1 MSNREQ
7 SELPVIPSIGQ
18 AVPDFV
24 SPSTAGEFRLSDHRG
39 VAVVLYFYPKDNTP
53 GCTDESLQFRDR
65 QAEFTAAGALI
76 LGCSRDSLKSHANF
90 RAKFELPFALLSD
103 ADEAL
108 CGLFDV
114 VKAKTMYGK
123 PVRGIERSTFL
134 IDGSGHLVR
143 EWRKVKVAGHADEV
157 LAAVLG
163 LPKATPSAAG

>member
-7 SELPVIPSIGQ
+7 TKVPVIPTVGHS
-18 AVPDFV
+18 VPDFV
-24 SPSTAGEFRLSDHRG
+24 APSTAGEFRLGDHRG

-65 QAEFTAAGALI
+65 ANAFTAAGALI

-103 ADEAL
+103 ADETL
-108 CGLFDV
+108 CGIFDV

-134 IDGSGHLVR
+134 IDGAGHLAH

-157 LAAVLG
+157 LAAVLA
-163 LPKATPSAAG
+163 LPKAT

>member
-7 SELPVIPSIGQ
+7 TKVPVIPTVGHS
-18 AVPDFV
+18 VPDFV
-24 SPSTAGEFRLSDHRG
+24 APSTAGEFRLGEHRG

-65 QAEFTAAGALI
+65 LDEFTAAGALI
-76 LGCSRDSLKSHANF
+76 VGCSRDSLKSHANF
-90 RAKFELPFALLSD
+90 QTKFELPSALLRD

-114 VKAKTMYGK
+114 VKAKTMYSK
-123 PVRGIERSTFL
+123 PGRGIERSTFL
-134 IDGSGHLVR
+134 IDQTGHLTH

-157 LAAVLG
+157 LAAVLA
-163 LPKATPSAAG
+163 LPKTT

>member
-7 SELPVIPSIGQ
+7 SKVPVIPTVGHP
-18 AVPDFV
+18 VPDFV
-24 SPSTAGEFRLSDHRG
+24 APSTAGEFRLGEHRG

-65 QAEFTAAGALI
+65 MDAFTAAGALI
-76 LGCSRDSLKSHANF
+76 VGCSRDGLKSHANF

-103 ADEAL
+103 VDEAL

-114 VKAKTMYGK
+114 VKAKSMYGK

-134 IDGSGHLVR
+134 IDRTGHLAH

-157 LAAVLG
+157 LAAVLA
-163 LPKATPSAAG
+163 LPKAT

>member
-1 MSNREQ
+1 MSKSEQ
-7 SELPVIPSIGQ
+7 IEVPVIPTIGQ
-18 AVPDFV
+18 RVPDFV
-24 SPSTAGEFRLSDHRG
+24 VPSTTGEFRLGDHRG
-39 VAVVLYFYPKDNTP
+39 IAVVLYFYPKDNTP

-65 QAEFTAAGALI
+65 QEAFSAAGALI
-76 LGCSRDSLKSHANF
+76 VGCSRDSLKSHTNF
-90 RAKFELPFALLSD
+90 KTKFELPFALLSD

-134 IDGSGHLVR
+134 IDRSGHLAK

-157 LAAVLG
+157 LAAVQA
-163 LPKATPSAAG
+163 LPRDA

>member
-1 MSNREQ
+1 MSKSEQ
-7 SELPVIPSIGQ
+7 IEVPVIPTVGQ
-18 AVPDFV
+18 RVPDFV
-24 SPSTAGEFRLSDHRG
+24 VPSTAGEFRLGDQRG

-65 QAEFTAAGALI
+65 QDAFTAAGALI
-76 LGCSRDSLKSHANF
+76 VGCSRDSLKSHTNF
-90 RAKFELPFALLSD
+90 QTKFELPFALLSD

-134 IDGSGHLVR
+134 IDRSGHLAK
-143 EWRKVKVAGHADEV
+143 EWRKVKVPGHADEV
-157 LAAVLG
+157 LAAVQT
-163 LPKATPSAAG
+163 LPSEA